1 MSAMSMTTSSVMEPP
16 LAPVRCASAG
26 KYLTFKL
33 AEEEYAIEVLK
44 VREIMGVQHITAV
57 PQTPQSVK
65 GVINLRGKVVPVVDL
80 RLRFGLADTEYTAR
94 TCIIVV
100 QINTTEHLQMG
111 IVVDEVCEVLNLVEG
126 DLQET
131 PNFGQGIST
140 PYLLG
145 MAKVKGKV
153 KILLDI
159 DHVLASDD
167 AAGLHELLRGHVTE
181 QVNQ

>member
-1 MSAMSMTTSSVMEPP
+1 MMTTSVMEPP
-16 LAPVRCASAG
+16 AAPPRIAASG

-33 AEEEYAIEVLK
+33 TEEEYAIEVLK

-57 PQTPQSVK
+57 PQTPQSIK

-80 RLRFGLADTEYTAR
+80 RLRFGLPDTEYTAR

-100 QINTTEHLQMG
+100 QINTTETLQMG
-111 IVVDEVCEVLNLVEG
+111 IVVDEVCEVLNLSDA

-159 DHVLASDD
+159 DHVLASED
-167 AAGLHELLRGHVTE
+167 ASGLHEMLRDHYSE
-181 QVNQ
+181 QVTQ

>member
-1 MSAMSMTTSSVMEPP
+1 MNMTTSSVLEAPP
-16 LAPVRCASAG
+16 ISVRCAAAG
-26 KYLTFKL
+26 KYFTFKL
-33 AEEEYAIEVLK
+33 GEEEFAMEVLK

-57 PQTPQSVK
+57 PQTPNSVK

-80 RLRFGLADTEYTAR
+80 RLRFGLPDTEYTAR

-111 IVVDEVCEVLNLVEG
+111 IVVDEVCEVLNLTEG

-131 PNFGQGIST
+131 PNWPSIST

-167 AAGLHELLRGHVTE
+167 TKGLQDILGAHVSGSVT
-181 QVNQ
+181 Q